1 MESFERY
8 AGFFPEAALAM
19 MEQQGDGPSGDRHR
33 AAAEDTPSADWIN
46 LRAGAWAD
54 AILPEVV
61 EDRAPARVEATA
73 PAWWKAA
80 ADIIADRFRAVLV
93 RA

>member
-1 MESFERY
+1 MDSFERY

-19 MEQQGDGPSGDRHR
+19 MERQGDGPSGDRYR
-33 AAAEDTPSADWIN
+33 AAADDTPSADWIN

-54 AILPEVV
+54 AVLPEVV
-61 EDRAPARVEATA
+61 EDRAPARAEA
-73 PAWWKAA
+73 PARGWWRTAA
-80 ADIIADRFRAVLV
+80 EGIAHRFRAPRV